1 MLISDFTET
10 YLFFKVYTIH
20 TINNKILTIMKK
32 IILTILCISAFTM
45 VNANSTTV
53 IKKANLEV
61 SSTYET
67 NSFCKL
73 IQMGNYEAVE
83 ALIESGQDVN
93 QKSGELTPLMF
104 AARHNK
110 VKIAKLLIEKGAK
123 LKTKTRKRLTA
134 LDWAKQ
140 SKSDGVYK
148 VIEEALKKAK
158 AKK

>member
-1 MLISDFTET
+1 
-10 YLFFKVYTIH
+10 
-20 TINNKILTIMKK
+20 MKK

-93 QKSGELTPLMF
+93 QKSGE
-104 AARHNK
+104 
-110 VKIAKLLIEKGAK
+110 
-123 LKTKTRKRLTA
+123 
-134 LDWAKQ
+134 
-140 SKSDGVYK
+140 
-148 VIEEALKKAK
+148 
-158 AKK
+158 